1 MYLQNIR
8 MVVQCSHNTK
18 HGNKV
23 LRQREVRTMSEKE
36 KQVMDY
42 LKKQSGNLTDE
53 QLQRLSDIA
62 YGMMLAQE
70 SKKEQDK
77 QTA

>member
-1 MYLQNIR
+1 
-8 MVVQCSHNTK
+8 
-18 HGNKV
+18 
-23 LRQREVRTMSEKE
+23 MSEKE
-36 KQVMDY
+36 KQVMEY

-62 YGMMLAQE
+62 YGMALAKE